1 MKLVWDQT
9 GERFFET
16 GVDHGVLYVA
26 DDNGTYPRGV
36 AWNGLTTVTES
47 PSGAEPNDLYA
58 DNMKYLSLF
67 SAEEYGATIECYTYP
82 DEWRECDG
90 SMELAPGVFAG
101 QQTRKMFGFCYR
113 TLIGND
119 VKGQDLG
126 YKLHLVYACKAQPSE
141 KSHET
146 VNDSPDAV
154 SFSYEITTTPLTVE
168 LEGAGAPKLKPLAT
182 LEFDSTKVDATK
194 LAALEAILYGA
205 DGTISYEEFTGST
218 FETGV
223 TYYERSGSE
232 GAYVYTPTSDT
243 EPQSGK
249 TYYTKTS
256 TGGADARLPL
266 PAEVINMMRAA

>member
-1 MKLVWDQT
+1 MKLVWDKT
-9 GERFFET
+9 GERIFET

-26 DDNGTYPRGV
+26 DDNGNYPKGV

-67 SAEEYGATIECYTYP
+67 SAEEFGATIECYTYP

-90 SMELAPGVFAG
+90 SKEIVPGVFAG
-101 QQTRKMFGFCYR
+101 QQNRKMFGFCYR

-126 YKLHLVYACKAQPSE
+126 YKLHLVYSCKAQPSE

-154 SFSYEITTTPLTVE
+154 TFSYEVTTTPLTIE
-168 LEGAGAPKLKPLAT
+168 LEGDDAPKLKPLAT

-194 LAALEAILYGA
+194 LAALEAILYGT
-205 DGTISYEEFTGST
+205 DGTISYTEFTGSE
-218 FETGV
+218 FEAGV

-249 TYYTKTS
+249 TYYIKNS
-256 TGGADARLPL
+256 TGADARLPL